1 MYEVTSYMYLFLAL
15 ACTIAIVVRFR
26 GTPVAVLGGIVFG
39 TMTAVSLLYKVLPAL
54 KINLRDYYIVLN
66 FVNIAAWGCLL
77 AALITARVNGQP
89 EAAAGKLGA
98 THTGGG
104 RGPISIPQVLFSFNG
119 RISRSE
125 YWLKGVLV
133 LMPFSILN
141 NILFFAVDSDVAYIF
156 AAIIS
161 VISLW
166 PGIALNVKRWHDRDR
181 STLWFLTLLIPFVNL
196 GFMIWIMVETYF
208 LKGTDGTNRFGDDP
222 LQGGGEA

>member
-15 ACTIAIVVRFR
+15 ACAIAIVVRFR
-26 GTPVAVLGGIVFG
+26 GTPVAVLGGIAFG
-39 TMTAVSLLYKVLPAL
+39 TMTAVSLLYKILPAL
-54 KINLRDYYIVLN
+54 KLNLQNYYIVLN
-66 FVNIAAWGCLL
+66 LVNIAAWGCLL
-77 AALITARVNGQP
+77 AALITARVHVQA
-89 EAAAGKLGA
+89 EATAGKLLA
-98 THTGGG
+98 TQTGG
-104 RGPISIPQVLFSFNG
+104 RGPISIPKVLFSFSG

-125 YWLKGVLV
+125 YWIKGVLV

-141 NILFFAVDSDVAYIF
+141 NILFFAVNSDVAYIF
-156 AAIIS
+156 AVIIS